1 MLKNW
6 ILNLILAAIAVVILV
21 WLAFTALKIY
31 TRHDVEI
38 AVPNLKGLTIDEVS
52 LKLER
57 VGLNYVISDSIYTK
71 DVKRNGVTEQNP
83 KAGEK
88 VKPNRIIYLTLNS
101 LPKPRVKMPKLTD
114 RSLNLAKAILEN
126 NGLELGEITTVY
138 DEIGHNLVI
147 SQKYRGAEISANEW
161 IDKGSKID
169 LVVSTNKR
177 DNKPLES
184 SSLGTEQNSQQ
195 EEN

>member
-6 ILNLILAAIAVVILV
+6 MLNIALAAMAVVVLV
-21 WLAFTALKIY
+21 WIAFTALKIY

-38 AVPNLKGLTIDEVS
+38 AVPNLKGLTKDEFS
-52 LKLER
+52 LKLEEA
-57 VGLNYVISDSIYTK
+57 GLKYEISDSIYTK
-71 DVKRNGVTEQNP
+71 EVRRNGVTEQNP

-88 VKPNRIIYLTLNS
+88 VKPNRIIYITLNS

-147 SQKYRGAEISANEW
+147 SQKYRGSEISPNEW

-177 DNKPLES
+177 GSNKTDGKPIED
-184 SSLGTEQNSQQ
+184 GTPIEI
-195 EEN
+195 E